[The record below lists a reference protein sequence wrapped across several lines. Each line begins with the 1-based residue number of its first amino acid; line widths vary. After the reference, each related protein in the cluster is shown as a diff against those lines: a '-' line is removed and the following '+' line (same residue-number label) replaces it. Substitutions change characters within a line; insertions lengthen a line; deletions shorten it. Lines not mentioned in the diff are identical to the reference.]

1 MGKIWYLEHLD
12 LVQKGHCIGQGKTI
26 LNLKFVFFFTEGN
39 AIKNGAIHIP
49 VGNGVTQNRT
59 KAWACEECKYV
70 LIDCN

>member
-1 MGKIWYLEHLD
+1 LY
-12 LVQKGHCIGQGKTI
+12 
-26 LNLKFVFFFTEGN
+26 FFTEGN

-59 KAWACEECKYV
+59 KAWACGECKYV